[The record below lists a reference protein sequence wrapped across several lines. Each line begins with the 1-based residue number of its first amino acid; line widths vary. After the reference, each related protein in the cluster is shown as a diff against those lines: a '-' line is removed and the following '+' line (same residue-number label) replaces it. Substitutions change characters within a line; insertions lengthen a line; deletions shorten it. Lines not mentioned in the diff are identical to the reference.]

1 MDRERAYISCKTSGC
16 TLGIDVVLF
25 RAIHSGQVLHVQR
38 FCLLPSSAFLCTL
51 DSVPT
56 TVESGLKVSQ
66 QDWSLFKILK
76 DGSDNI
82 VKAIKSLNGRKNK
95 SHVEEG
101 DEEEED

>member
-1 MDRERAYISCKTSGC
+1 M
-16 TLGIDVVLF
+16 
-25 RAIHSGQVLHVQR
+25 
-38 FCLLPSSAFLCTL
+38 
-51 DSVPT
+51 
-56 TVESGLKVSQ
+56 VESGLKVSQ